1 MSFPFNLQPFE
12 VCQIL
17 AIWQMG
23 IKLDLLP
30 KKAAVNH
37 TGTAKQDFLT
47 ALHQTALLLLLI
59 EEKGSISFID
69 QNLRRGLLPRN
80 QVKA

>member
-1 MSFPFNLQPFE
+1 MINTDDVIFFNLQPFE

-37 TGTAKQDFLT
+37 TSSTAKQDFLT
-47 ALHQTALLLLLI
+47 ALH
-59 EEKGSISFID
+59 
-69 QNLRRGLLPRN
+69 
-80 QVKA
+80 